1 MSREQT
7 ILDECQEIW
16 NMGPG
21 FTHNGV
27 DYSAQVLQVLMLIG
41 RELAALNDNLERDGS

>member
-7 ILDECQEIW
+7 IIEEFQEIW
-16 NMGPG
+16 DTGPG

-27 DYSAQVLQVLMLIG
+27 DYSAQMLQVMMLIG
-41 RELAALNDNLERDGS
+41 RELAALNDTLEAR